1 MKVLLVA
8 TVQSHICQF
17 HRPLVR
23 MLQAHGCQVH
33 VAARDNLA
41 EKNGLKLDF
50 ADQVFDVPFQRSPF
64 SPKNLGAYRQLRQL
78 VRQGNYDIL
87 HCNTPVGGIAGRLA
101 GRFVRKQGG
110 QVFYTAHGFHFYRGG
125 PKKSWLLYYPIEK
138 FMCRFTDKLITI
150 NEEDYRLA
158 REKFPVESCRIHG
171 IGARSDKYAPCD
183 AEASRALRAELGYG
197 EGEKL
202 ILCTGELLPNKNQIT
217 AIRAM
222 EQVVKSHPEA
232 KLLLAGN
239 GPAREALEQELQSL
253 GLSEHVQLL
262 GYRTDLERYVHI
274 SDIILSCSYREGL
287 PLNIVEGMLC
297 RKPVVASRNRGHRE
311 LVQEGKTGY
320 LLPPADAEGF
330 ARRLTELLE
339 DPEARETL
347 AANAQTAAQ
356 PYADRSIEKELEA
369 IYFPQ

>member
-17 HRPLVR
+17 HRPLVE
-23 MLQAHGCQVH
+23 MLHRHGCQVH

-50 ADQVFDVPFQRSPF
+50 AERVFDVPFQRSPF
-64 SPKNLGAYRQLRQL
+64 SLQNLRAYRQLKQI
-78 VRQGNYDIL
+78 VREGGYDII

-101 GRFVRKQGG
+101 GRLARKQGG
-110 QVFYTAHGFHFYRGG
+110 KVFYTAHGFHFYRGG
-125 PKKSWLLYYPIEK
+125 PRKSWLLYYPIEK
-138 FMCRFTDKLITI
+138 CMCRFTDLLITI

-158 REKFPVESCRIHG
+158 REKFPVRVARIHG
-171 IGARSDKYAPCD
+171 IGARSDKYAPYDTDTC
-183 AEASRALRAELGYG
+183 RALRQELGYA

-222 EQVVKSHPEA
+222 EQVVKAHPEA

-239 GPAREALEQELQSL
+239 GPSEDALQEEIQKL

-262 GYRTDLERYVHI
+262 GYRTDLERYVNI
-274 SDIILSCSYREGL
+274 ADIILSCSYREGL

-297 RKPVVASRNRGHRE
+297 RKPVVASVNRGHRE
-311 LVQEGKTGY
+311 LVQEGRTGY
-320 LLPPADAEGF
+320 LLAPADTEGF

-339 DPEARETL
+339 HPETREAL
-347 AANAQTAAQ
+347 AANAEAFAQ
-356 PYADRSIEKELEA
+356 SYADRSVAAELEN